1 MITLDGSQCEGGGQ
15 IVPSLLALSLV
26 TARRSGWSGYAPGAS
41 PLQAREPH

>member
-26 TARRSGWSGYAPGAS
+26 TGQAFRMERICARRLAS
-41 PLQAREPH
+41 PSS